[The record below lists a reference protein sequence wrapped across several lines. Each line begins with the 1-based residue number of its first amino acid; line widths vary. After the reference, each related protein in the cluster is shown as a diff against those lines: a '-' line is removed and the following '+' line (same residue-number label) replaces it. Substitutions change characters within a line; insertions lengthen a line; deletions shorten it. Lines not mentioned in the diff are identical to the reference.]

1 MKIRNLALVILV
13 SAVALSA
20 CEDDLFNFTWVEN
33 PDTVELYVLSRPE
46 SNLLSAFDFF
56 SRIPKRLEAPTTG
69 DLWDL
74 AVDYQ
79 DGQFVWLP
87 PGAMGIA
94 SDAAVATLEGHSWL
108 SAREAPA
115 DTALYVSD
123 APIPIRFDPIY
134 VIRTPAAPGHLLGLQ
149 LLREDRSAWPSDV
162 ARRDW
167 VLFQFDVSPAS
178 ATTGI
183 SIPPG

>member
-1 MKIRNLALVILV
+1 MKIRTLVLAVLV
-13 SAVALSA
+13 SAAALNA
-20 CEDDLFNFTWVEN
+20 CGDDPFDIPWVEN

-46 SNLLSAFDFF
+46 SNLLSALDFL

-74 AVDYQ
+74 AVDYR

-87 PGAMGIA
+87 PGAMGIE

-123 APIPIRFDPIY
+123 APIPISFEPIY
-134 VIRTPAAPGHLLGLQ
+134 VIRTRLHEGSWRVCNYYGKIEVLGTDSIIGTV
-149 LLREDRSAWPSDV
+149 R
-162 ARRDW
+162 
-167 VLFQFDVSPAS
+167 FQFDVNPICNSRDLV
-178 ATTGI
+178 
-183 SIPPG
+183 PPD

>member
-134 VIRTPAAPGHLLGLQ
+134 VIRTRLHQGTFSVCNYYGKI
-149 LLREDRSAWPSDV
+149 E
-162 ARRDW
+162 
-167 VLFQFDVSPAS
+167 VLATDSIIGTVRFQFDVNRICNSRDLV
-178 ATTGI
+178 
-183 SIPPG
+183 PPD

>member
-20 CEDDLFNFTWVEN
+20 CEDDLYNFTWVEN

-46 SNLLSAFDFF
+46 SNLLSAFDFH

-74 AVDYQ
+74 AVDYR

-123 APIPIRFDPIY
+123 APVPIRLDPIY
-134 VIRTPAAPGHLLGLQ
+134 VIRTRLHQGT
-149 LLREDRSAWPSDV
+149 V
-162 ARRDW
+162 W
-167 VLFQFDVSPAS
+167 VCNYHGKIEVLATDSIVGTVRFQFDVNPICNSRDLV
-178 ATTGI
+178 
-183 SIPPG
+183 PPD